1 MAPLRFFA
9 VFPEETVGNST
20 VDATGDSDGDGVG
33 RITEELSCETVPP
46 TGWRTCK
53 AINTKQIHVDKK
65 EKRTAEE
72 AFMSAAALAALTRS
86 FLMRFLRA
94 LVPSGFDPDEAV
106 FFIASSS
113 AMAAVAVRP
122 RSFICASI
130 QSGSSFSRHQAWRF
144 CEKMKS
150 HQK

>member
-1 MAPLRFFA
+1 MAPLCFFA

-53 AINTKQIHVDKK
+53 AVNTKQICVDKK
-65 EKRTAEE
+65 EKWTAEE

-113 AMAAVAVRP
+113 AMAAVRCILTRRRGKPAK
-122 RSFICASI
+122 
-130 QSGSSFSRHQAWRF
+130 GG
-144 CEKMKS
+144 EKV
-150 HQK
+150 